1 MLLFRGPNRKLY
13 TIKSY
18 IYLFNK
24 FLLLKDLSNKYLLS
38 IYSLPGH
45 EGTGYPLQYS
55 CLENHI
61 DREAWR
67 ARIHGVTK
75 GWTRLTNSQ
84 TDEKQNKVSARLEP
98 ACSGE
103 RGERG

>member
-1 MLLFRGPNRKLY
+1 MLLFRGLNRKLY

-24 FLLLKDLSNKYLLS
+24 FLLLKDLFNKYLLS

-45 EGTGYPLQYS
+45 EGTGCPLQYS
-55 CLENHI
+55 CLENHM

-75 GWTRLTNSQ
+75 CWT
-84 TDEKQNKVSARLEP
+84 
-98 ACSGE
+98 
-103 RGERG
+103 